1 MPFLSIVNFYY
12 TVLNFKCKKK
22 NNRLNG
28 ANERVPES
36 EALRVCYVYVAVS
49 YMALNASMGYVY
61 SRAPIGI

>member
-36 EALRVCYVYVAVS
+36 EARRVCYDYLDFLFPS
-49 YMALNASMGYVY
+49 YKHPE
-61 SRAPIGI
+61 R